1 MAFGFISDIVETV
14 GDVVLGPKGGGQRT
28 GKVVEIGATMAG
40 APPQAA
46 AFAGKVGQAYAGGG
60 EGQGATSTPTFNQ
73 AAVYAPESALTS
85 TGTQPINQQ
94 DYYNMKRGRQIIQG
108 GMVPRL
114 PAPRPT
120 TQPKT
125 TGADLMDLIP
135 DISISKFFGDSGMA
149 CGMSQKKL
157 VTVKMDGC
165 VTVSR
170 RQQNVLR
177 KMLQYMP
184 ISEVAYQAGVDT
196 QTMAYLVSKQ
206 FPPRRK
212 GISASQLRNAK
223 RVNNQILNMANKLGY
238 DCKPM
243 TTARRGKC

>member
-1 MAFGFISDIVETV
+1 MAFGFISDVVESI

-28 GKVVEIGATMAG
+28 GTVAQIGATLAG
-40 APPQAA
+40 APPEVA
-46 AFAGKVGQAYAGGG
+46 AFAGKVGSAYAGGG
-60 EGQGATSTPTFNQ
+60 KGQAATSTRTINQ
-73 AAVYAPESALTS
+73 APVYAPESPVS
-85 TGTQPINQQ
+85 
-94 DYYNMKRGRQIIQG
+94 G
-108 GMVPRL
+108 GGFPAVYTPQFTPRL
-114 PAPRPT
+114 PAPMPRPT
-120 TQPKT
+120 TTPKT

-135 DISISKFFGDSGMA
+135 DISISKFFGDTGMA
-149 CGMSQKKL
+149 CGMKQKKL
-157 VTVKMDGC
+157 VTVKQDGC

-177 KMLQYMP
+177 KMLQYLP
-184 ISEVAYQAGVDT
+184 ISEVAYQAGVDAE
-196 QTMAYLVSKQ
+196 TMAYLVSKQ

-243 TTARRGKC
+243 TTARRGCK

>member
-1 MAFGFISDIVETV
+1 MPFGFI
-14 GDVVLGPKGGGQRT
+14 GDVVEEIGDIILPRGTRGETIGGAFGLPQT
-28 GKVVEIGATMAG
+28 GKVISQALSQASGKSAASSPTASQS
-40 APPQAA
+40 PQ
-46 AFAGKVGQAYAGGG
+46 
-60 EGQGATSTPTFNQ
+60 
-73 AAVYAPESALTS
+73 YAPE
-85 TGTQPINQQ
+85 TGLSSVGTGPINQQ
-94 DYYNMKRGRQIIQG
+94 DYYNMQRGRQIIQG

-114 PAPRPT
+114 PSPTTPRPT
-120 TQPKT
+120 TRT

-135 DISISKFFGDSGMA
+135 DISITKFFGDSSMA

-157 VTVKMDGC
+157 VTVKQDGC

-243 TTARRGKC
+243 TTARRGCK

>member
-1 MAFGFISDIVETV
+1 MFGFI
-14 GDVVLGPKGGGQRT
+14 GDVVEEIGDIILPRGTRGATIGGAIAGPKGAVAGSVISQGLSQAT
-28 GKVVEIGATMAG
+28 GKS
-40 APPQAA
+40 
-46 AFAGKVGQAYAGGG
+46 
-60 EGQGATSTPTFNQ
+60 ATSTPTAQQSPEF
-73 AAVYAPESALTS
+73 AAE
-85 TGTQPINQQ
+85 TGLSSVGTGPIRQQ
-94 DYYNMKRGRQIIQG
+94 DYYNMQRGRQIIQG

-120 TQPKT
+120 TTPKT

-135 DISISKFFGDSGMA
+135 DISISKFFGDANGMA

-157 VTVKMDGC
+157 VTVKQDGC

-196 QTMAYLVSKQ
+196 QTMAFLVSKQ

>member
-1 MAFGFISDIVETV
+1 MFGFI
-14 GDVVLGPKGGGQRT
+14 GN
-28 GKVVEIGATMAG
+28 VVEEIGDIILPRGTRGATIGGAIGGPAG
-40 APPQAA
+40 AVAGSVISQGLSQAS
-46 AFAGKVGQAYAGGG
+46 GKSAV
-60 EGQGATSTPTFNQ
+60 STPTASQ
-73 AAVYAPESALTS
+73 DPALAQE
-85 TGTQPINQQ
+85 TGLSSVGTGPIGQQ
-94 DYYNMKRGRQIIQG
+94 DYYNMQRGRQIIQG
-108 GMVPRL
+108 GFVPRL

-135 DISISKFFGDSGMA
+135 DISISKFFGDSTGMA

-157 VTVKMDGC
+157 VTVKQDGC